1 MKKIILVLSFI
12 IFMYYLGVTIRYYRD
27 MDKITIVE
35 YGFYTK
41 KNQKSNYI
49 NLSYKKI
56 KDANLKEIIKNEK
69 EDDDCSFDELGVPKC
84 VLKAKNNNI
93 KYDKYYI
100 IYYGNDTYKII
111 YKIKEIEYLNKIME

>member
-84 VLKAKNNNI
+84 ALKAKNNNI